1 MSLWFRL
8 RWISSWPYGNLWW
21 EGILRGMKD
30 TAPTLRIK
38 KLIQPYE
45 LRGDVLYRRRIR
57 GGVVSY
63 QLCLPKSLIEQ
74 VLLACHSDVTAGH
87 LGVTRTTYKI
97 QQRYY
102 WPGMR
107 RRITRFVLSCVDCQT
122 KKTGSGSACWSYASD
137 TR

>member
-1 MSLWFRL
+1 L
-8 RWISSWPYGNLWW
+8 RWISGWPYGNLWW

-30 TAPTLRIK
+30 TPPTLGIK

-107 RRITRFVLSCVDCQT
+107 RQITRFVLSCVDCQT